1 MPLDGEIQLS
11 EQVNLALFRIYQEAM
26 NNILRHAKA
35 TKIWVRLRK
44 LGDFIILEVRDNGI
58 GFPVSEALTKHTR
71 SNHFGLAGMQERG
84 DAVGG
89 VFSASS
95 EPGKGT
101 TIHVTIP
108 LIDHHIE

>member
-1 MPLDGEIQLS
+1 MAKAIHHHAVDILERHPELSIELDLVPLDGEIQLS

-58 GFPVSEALTKHTR
+58 GFPVSEAR
-71 SNHFGLAGMQERG
+71 RRGGRLAGW
-84 DAVGG
+84 
-89 VFSASS
+89 
-95 EPGKGT
+95 PGRSGCCSPPCT
-101 TIHVTIP
+101 
-108 LIDHHIE
+108 